1 MSEMIKPQPAITNP
15 SDPIRSEAL
24 GRIVSS
30 IHTGIAYL
38 DQDFRF
44 IWVNQGY
51 ARITGVRIDEFPGKT
66 YFEIFPEHDMEAT
79 FRRVIDTGGTYSSF
93 NIPGHSPKNPREEA
107 YWDLRLQSLQDADG
121 APSGLVLILEDV
133 TQRTITEKALQESQ
147 TMFEHLF
154 ESAPDA
160 NILVDEQ
167 GRIVAL
173 NRQTE
178 VKFGYSRDDL
188 MGKPI
193 EVLIPGRFEKSH
205 LRQRRAYQ
213 KSPHLR
219 KMGNDIDLYGQK
231 KDGTEFPVDVTLS
244 PLQTEQGLLVLAVV
258 RDITLRRT
266 AEDALRKSEQRFR
279 SAVENL
285 LEAFAIF
292 SVVRDAQGEVVNF
305 RFEYLNQVAVETF
318 ISTGQPVL
326 EQKLTEMLPN
336 TTQLGLLNAF
346 IQVVATGQPFV
357 AKGMEIEDCWGGK
370 LPFTRAFDI
379 QATRLGDGIAVSWR
393 DVTEDRRLEAAM
405 RQQEAMLRIVLD
417 TLPVGVWVVDGQG
430 RVTLGNLA
438 GVQIWGGRLQPD
450 LEGSGGPRAWWRR
463 TGKQIGAQEWPIT
476 RAITHGEAMLE
487 EEIDIETPDGQR
499 KTILNSTVPL
509 KDERGE
515 VTGALMV
522 SQQISE
528 RKRMEAELSEVQRR
542 LMDGIELERRRLA
555 QDLHDGPMQDL
566 YGVAFQLQGL
576 EELVTNETGAKN
588 IQEARAGVQEVVQAL
603 RDFCGDLR
611 PPSLMHFGLKR
622 AILSHIERFHKDH
635 PEVDIHLHLFD
646 DRTELPEPIRLA
658 LYRIYQHTIS
668 NITRH
673 ANAGR
678 IDITFDM
685 IDGKALLEISDD
697 GVGFEVPRRWVK
709 LAREGHLGLIG
720 SQERA
725 ESVGGK
731 LEIESAP
738 GKGATIRATVPL
750 PHDNTVTAF

>member
-1 MSEMIKPQPAITNP
+1 
-15 SDPIRSEAL
+15 
-24 GRIVSS
+24 
-30 IHTGIAYL
+30 
-38 DQDFRF
+38 
-44 IWVNQGY
+44 
-51 ARITGVRIDEFPGKT
+51 
-66 YFEIFPEHDMEAT
+66 
-79 FRRVIDTGGTYSSF
+79 
-93 NIPGHSPKNPREEA
+93 
-107 YWDLRLQSLQDADG
+107 
-121 APSGLVLILEDV
+121 
-133 TQRTITEKALQESQ
+133 
-147 TMFEHLF
+147 MFEHLF

-178 VKFGYSRDDL
+178 EKFGYTRDEL
-188 MGKPI
+188 IGQPV
-193 EVLIPGRFEKSH
+193 ETLIPGRYEKSH
-205 LRQRRAYQ
+205 VRHRRKYQ
-213 KSPHLR
+213 KTPHLR
-219 KMGNDIDLYGQK
+219 TMGVGIDLYGRK
-231 KDGTEFPVDVTLS
+231 KDGAEFPADITLS
-244 PLQTEQGLLVLAVV
+244 PMQTGQGLVVLAVV
-258 RDITLRRT
+258 RDITRRRT
-266 AEDALRKSEQRFR
+266 AEIALRKSEERFR

-292 SVVRDAQGEVVNF
+292 SIVHDERGEVADF
-305 RFEYLNQVAVETF
+305 RFEYLNQVAVQTF
-318 ISTGQPVL
+318 ISTGQPVIG
-326 EQKLTEMLPN
+326 QKLTEMLPN
-336 TTQLGLLNAF
+336 TTQLGLLNDF
-346 IQVVATGQPFV
+346 VQVATTGQPFV

-393 DVTEDRRLEAAM
+393 DVTEDQRMQLAL

-417 TLPVGVWVVDGQG
+417 TLPVGVWVVDARG
-430 RVTLGNLA
+430 RVTLGNRA
-438 GVQIWGGRLQPD
+438 GVEIWGGRLQPD
-450 LEGSGGPRAWWRR
+450 IEGSGGPRAWWRR
-463 TGKQIGAQEWPIT
+463 TGKQIGAKEWPIT
-476 RAITHGEAMLE
+476 RAITHGETMLE
-487 EEIDIETPDGQR
+487 EEIDIATPDGQR

-509 KDERGE
+509 KNERGE

-522 SQQISE
+522 SQEISE
-528 RKRMEAELSEVQRR
+528 RVHMEAELSEVQRR

-576 EELVTNETGAKN
+576 DELNGKHDGART
-588 IQEARAGVQEVVQAL
+588 IEEARAGVQEVVQAL

-611 PPSLMHFGLKR
+611 PPALMHFGLKR

-635 PEVDIHLHLFD
+635 PEVDVHLHLVE

-658 LYRIYQHTIS
+658 LFRIYQHTIS
-668 NITRH
+668 NIVRH
-673 ANAGR
+673 ANASR
-678 IDITFDM
+678 IEITFDM
-685 IDGKALLEISDD
+685 IDGKALLEISDN

-750 PHDNTVTAF
+750 PHDNTVTAESSKVIASSE